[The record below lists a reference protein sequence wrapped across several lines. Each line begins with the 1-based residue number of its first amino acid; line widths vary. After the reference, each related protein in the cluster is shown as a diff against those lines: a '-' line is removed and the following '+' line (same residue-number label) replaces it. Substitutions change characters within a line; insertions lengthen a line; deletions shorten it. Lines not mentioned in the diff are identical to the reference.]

1 MCKNRKEFF
10 VCIFMLCS
18 LLLLSG
24 CTFDI
29 QLSEE
34 LQKQLAENTEETN
47 EAEANLSKQA
57 QLRDNLI
64 MTLNIGDDEL
74 VQSNQAMDEMTDFA
88 AGIVVEYPE
97 TYLIKQRQTSAG
109 DLAKL
114 LTGSDSE
121 DSLLRAY
128 IYDGSLNE
136 TQAANAMLQDLNN
149 LKASIEKA
157 RDAVEKYPVDI
168 HISSLGVTHA
178 EKDGYTIWLLLVQLA
193 EQESI

>member
-18 LLLLSG
+18 LLLSG

-34 LQKQLAENTEETN
+34 LQKQLAENTEETD

-64 MTLNIGDDEL
+64 MTLNIGDGEL

-136 TQAANAMLQDLNN
+136 TQAANAMLQDLNR
-149 LKASIEKA
+149 LKDEIEII
-157 RDAVEKYPVDI
+157 RNSNNPQDI

>member
-18 LLLLSG
+18 LLLSG

-34 LQKQLAENTEETN
+34 LQKQLAENTEESD

-64 MTLNIGDDEL
+64 MTLNIGDGEL

-136 TQAANAMLQDLNN
+136 TQAANAMLQDLNR
-149 LKASIEKA
+149 LKDEIEII
-157 RDAVEKYPVDI
+157 RNSNNPQDI

-193 EQESI
+193 TQGSV

>member
-1 MCKNRKEFF
+1 MGRNRKELF
-10 VCIFMLCS
+10 VCIFMLCA
-18 LLLLSG
+18 LLLSG

-34 LQKQLAENTEETN
+34 LQKQIAENAEETD
-47 EAEANLSKQA
+47 EVEANLSKQA

-64 MTLNIGDDEL
+64 MTLNIDSSAM

-114 LTGSDSE
+114 LTGNDSE

-136 TQAANAMLQDLNN
+136 TQAANAMLQDLNR
-149 LKASIEKA
+149 LKDEIEII
-157 RDAVEKYPVDI
+157 RNSNNPQDI

-193 EQESI
+193 NQGSI

>member
-1 MCKNRKEFF
+1 MCKNRKELF
-10 VCIFMLCS
+10 VCIFMLCA
-18 LLLLSG
+18 LLLSG

-34 LQKQLAENTEETN
+34 LQKQIAENTEETDA
-47 EAEANLSKQA
+47 AEANLSKQA

-114 LTGSDSE
+114 LTGNDSE

-149 LKASIEKA
+149 LKASIKKA
-157 RDAVEKYPVDI
+157 RDESAKPTDI
-168 HISSLGVTHA
+168 YISSLGVTHA

-193 EQESI
+193 NQESI

>member
-1 MCKNRKEFF
+1 MGKNRKEFF
-10 VCIFMLCS
+10 VCIFMLCA

-24 CTFDI
+24 CTLNI
-29 QLSEE
+29 QPSKE
-34 LQKQLAENTEETN
+34 LLEQLAENTEETD

-64 MTLNIGDDEL
+64 MTLNIGDGEL

-136 TQAANAMLQDLNN
+136 TQAANAMLQDLNR
-149 LKASIEKA
+149 LKDEIEII
-157 RDAVEKYPVDI
+157 RNSNNPQDI

-193 EQESI
+193 KQGSV

>member
-18 LLLLSG
+18 LLLSG

-34 LQKQLAENTEETN
+34 LQKQLAENTEESD

-97 TYLIKQRQTSAG
+97 TYLIRQRQTSAG

-128 IYDGSLNE
+128 IYDGALNE
-136 TQAANAMLQDLNN
+136 TQAANAMLQDLNR
-149 LKASIEKA
+149 LKKEIEEHI
-157 RDAVEKYPVDI
+157 DTQSTI
-168 HISSLGVTHA
+168 LFTGISSLGVTHA

-193 EQESI
+193 TQGSV

>member
-18 LLLLSG
+18 LLLSG

-34 LQKQLAENTEETN
+34 LQKQLAENTEETD

-64 MTLNIGDDEL
+64 MTLNIGDGEL

-136 TQAANAMLQDLNN
+136 TQAANAMLQDLND
-149 LKASIEKA
+149 LKANIKKA
-157 RDAVEKYPVDI
+157 RDEAVKPNDI
-168 HISSLGVTHA
+168 YISSLGVTHA

>member
-18 LLLLSG
+18 LLLSG

-34 LQKQLAENTEETN
+34 LQKQLAENTEESD
-47 EAEANLSKQA
+47 EAEANLSEQA

-64 MTLNIGDDEL
+64 MTLNIDSNAM

-97 TYLIKQRQTSAG
+97 TYLIRQRQTSAG

-121 DSLLRAY
+121 DSLLRASMY
-128 IYDGSLNE
+128 EGSLNE
-136 TQAANAMLQDLNN
+136 TQAANAMLQDLNR
-149 LKASIEKA
+149 LKDEIEII
-157 RDAVEKYPVDI
+157 RNSNNPQDI

-193 EQESI
+193 NQESF

>member
-1 MCKNRKEFF
+1 MGKDRKEFF
-10 VCIFMLCS
+10 VCIFMLCA

-24 CTFDI
+24 CTLNI
-29 QLSEE
+29 QPSKE
-34 LQKQLAENTEETN
+34 LLEQLAENTEETD

-64 MTLNIGDDEL
+64 MTLNIGDGEL

-136 TQAANAMLQDLNN
+136 TQAANAMLQDLNR
-149 LKASIEKA
+149 LKDEIEII
-157 RDAVEKYPVDI
+157 RNSNNPQDI

>member
-1 MCKNRKEFF
+1 MCKNCKEFF
-10 VCIFMLCS
+10 VCIFMLCA

-34 LQKQLAENTEETN
+34 LQKQIAENAEETD
-47 EAEANLSKQA
+47 EVEANLSKQA

-64 MTLNIGDDEL
+64 MTLNIDSSAM

-136 TQAANAMLQDLNN
+136 TQAANAMLQDLNR
-149 LKASIEKA
+149 LKDEIEEHI
-157 RDAVEKYPVDI
+157 DTQSTI
-168 HISSLGVTHA
+168 LFTGISSLGVTHA

>member
-18 LLLLSG
+18 LLLSG

-34 LQKQLAENTEETN
+34 LQKQLAENTEESD

-64 MTLNIGDDEL
+64 MTLNIGDGEL

-136 TQAANAMLQDLNN
+136 TQAANAMLQDLNR
-149 LKASIEKA
+149 LKDEIEII
-157 RDAVEKYPVDI
+157 RNSNNPQDI

>member
-18 LLLLSG
+18 LLLSG

-34 LQKQLAENTEETN
+34 LQKQLAENTEESD
-47 EAEANLSKQA
+47 EAEANLSEQA

-64 MTLNIGDDEL
+64 MTLNIDSNAM

-136 TQAANAMLQDLNN
+136 TQAANAMLQDLNR
-149 LKASIEKA
+149 LKDEIETL
-157 RDAVEKYPVDI
+157 RSGNDPLDI

-193 EQESI
+193 TQGSV

>member
-1 MCKNRKEFF
+1 MGKNRKELF
-10 VCIFMLCS
+10 VCIFMLCA

-34 LQKQLAENTEETN
+34 LQKQIAENTEETD

-64 MTLNIGDDEL
+64 MTLNIDSSAM

-136 TQAANAMLQDLNN
+136 TQAANAMLQDLNR
-149 LKASIEKA
+149 LKDEIEII
-157 RDAVEKYPVDI
+157 RNSNNPQDI

>member
-1 MCKNRKEFF
+1 MGKNRKEFF
-10 VCIFMLCS
+10 VCIFMLCA

-24 CTFDI
+24 CTLNI
-29 QLSEE
+29 QPSSELLE
-34 LQKQLAENTEETN
+34 QLAENTEEN
-47 EAEANLSKQA
+47 DEAEATLSKQA

-64 MTLNIGDDEL
+64 MTLNIDSSAM

-97 TYLIKQRQTSAG
+97 TYLIKQRQISAG

-136 TQAANAMLQDLNN
+136 TQAANAMLQDLNR
-149 LKASIEKA
+149 LKIEIEEHIKNQST
-157 RDAVEKYPVDI
+157 I
-168 HISSLGVTHA
+168 LFTGISSLGVTHA

-193 EQESI
+193 KQGSV

>member
-1 MCKNRKEFF
+1 MGKNRKELF
-10 VCIFMLCS
+10 VCIFMLCT

-24 CTFDI
+24 CTLNI
-29 QLSEE
+29 QPSSELLE
-34 LQKQLAENTEETN
+34 QLAENTEETD

-114 LTGSDSE
+114 LTGNDSE

-128 IYDGSLNE
+128 IYDGALNE
-136 TQAANAMLQDLNN
+136 TQAANAMLQDLNR
-149 LKASIEKA
+149 LKKEIEEHIGSLVSPASA
-157 RDAVEKYPVDI
+157 
-168 HISSLGVTHA
+168 
-178 EKDGYTIWLLLVQLA
+178 
-193 EQESI
+193 

>member
-1 MCKNRKEFF
+1 MGKNRKEFF
-10 VCIFMLCS
+10 VCIFMLCA

-24 CTFDI
+24 CTLNI
-29 QLSEE
+29 QPSKE
-34 LQKQLAENTEETN
+34 LLEQLAENTEETD

-64 MTLNIGDDEL
+64 MTLNIGDGEL

-136 TQAANAMLQDLNN
+136 TQAANAMLQDLNR
-149 LKASIEKA
+149 LKDEIEEHI
-157 RDAVEKYPVDI
+157 DTQSTI
-168 HISSLGVTHA
+168 LFTGISSLGVTHA

>member
-1 MCKNRKEFF
+1 MGRNRKELF
-10 VCIFMLCS
+10 VCIFMLCA
-18 LLLLSG
+18 LLLSG

-34 LQKQLAENTEETN
+34 LQKQIAENAEETD
-47 EAEANLSKQA
+47 EVEANLSKQA

-64 MTLNIGDDEL
+64 MTLNIDSSAM

-114 LTGSDSE
+114 LTGNDSE

-149 LKASIEKA
+149 LKANIKKA
-157 RDAVEKYPVDI
+157 RDEVEKDTVDI

-178 EKDGYTIWLLLVQLA
+178 EKDGYAIWLLLVQLA
-193 EQESI
+193 EQKSI

>member
-34 LQKQLAENTEETN
+34 LQKQLAENTEESD

-97 TYLIKQRQTSAG
+97 TYLIRQRQTSAG

-136 TQAANAMLQDLNN
+136 TQAANAMLQDLNR
-149 LKASIEKA
+149 LKDEIENI
-157 RDAVEKYPVDI
+157 RINSDNPLDI

-193 EQESI
+193 TQGSV

>member
-1 MCKNRKEFF
+1 MGKDRKELF
-10 VCIFMLCS
+10 VCIFMLCA

-24 CTFDI
+24 CTLNI
-29 QLSEE
+29 QPSKE
-34 LQKQLAENTEETN
+34 LLEQLAENTEETD

-64 MTLNIGDDEL
+64 MTLNIDSSAM

-136 TQAANAMLQDLNN
+136 TQAANAMLQDLND
-149 LKASIEKA
+149 LKANIKKA
-157 RDAVEKYPVDI
+157 RDEAVKPNDI
-168 HISSLGVTHA
+168 YISSLGVTHA

>member
-1 MCKNRKEFF
+1 MVNSF
-10 VCIFMLCS
+10 S
-18 LLLLSG
+18 P
-24 CTFDI
+24 
-29 QLSEE
+29 
-34 LQKQLAENTEETN
+34 
-47 EAEANLSKQA
+47 
-57 QLRDNLI
+57 
-64 MTLNIGDDEL
+64 
-74 VQSNQAMDEMTDFA
+74 QSNQAMDEMTDFA

-149 LKASIEKA
+149 LKDSIKKA
-157 RDAVEKYPVDI
+157 RDEAVKPTDI
-168 HISSLGVTHA
+168 YISSLGVTHA

>member
-18 LLLLSG
+18 LLLSG

-34 LQKQLAENTEETN
+34 LQKQLAENTEESD

-57 QLRDNLI
+57 QLRDDLI
-64 MTLNIGDDEL
+64 LTLNVDPSAM

-136 TQAANAMLQDLNN
+136 TQAANAMLQDLNR
-149 LKASIEKA
+149 LKIEIEEHIKNQST
-157 RDAVEKYPVDI
+157 I
-168 HISSLGVTHA
+168 LFTGISSLGVTYA

-193 EQESI
+193 NQESI

>member
-1 MCKNRKEFF
+1 MGKNRKELF
-10 VCIFMLCS
+10 VCIFMLCA
-18 LLLLSG
+18 LLLSG

-34 LQKQLAENTEETN
+34 LQKQLAENTEEAD

-57 QLRDNLI
+57 QLRDDLI
-64 MTLNIGDDEL
+64 LTLNVDPSAM

-114 LTGSDSE
+114 LTGNDSE

-149 LKASIEKA
+149 LKASIKKA
-157 RDAVEKYPVDI
+157 RDESAKPTDI
-168 HISSLGVTHA
+168 YISSLGVTHA

-193 EQESI
+193 KQGSV

>member
-1 MCKNRKEFF
+1 MGKDRKEFF
-10 VCIFMLCS
+10 VCIFMLCA

-24 CTFDI
+24 CTLNI
-29 QLSEE
+29 QPSKE
-34 LQKQLAENTEETN
+34 LLEQLAENTEETD

-64 MTLNIGDDEL
+64 MTLNIDSSAM

-136 TQAANAMLQDLNN
+136 TQAANAMLQDLNR
-149 LKASIEKA
+149 LKDEIEII
-157 RDAVEKYPVDI
+157 RNSNNPQDI

-193 EQESI
+193 NQGSI

>member
-1 MCKNRKEFF
+1 MGKDRKEFF
-10 VCIFMLCS
+10 VCIFMLCA

-24 CTFDI
+24 CTLNI
-29 QLSEE
+29 QPSKE
-34 LQKQLAENTEETN
+34 LLEQLAENTEETD

-64 MTLNIGDDEL
+64 MTLNIDSSAM

-128 IYDGSLNE
+128 IYDGALNE
-136 TQAANAMLQDLNN
+136 TQAANVMLQDLNR
-149 LKASIEKA
+149 LKDEIETI
-157 RDAVEKYPVDI
+157 RSGNDPLDI

>member
-1 MCKNRKEFF
+1 MCKNRKELF
-10 VCIFMLCS
+10 VCIFMLCT

-24 CTFDI
+24 CTLNI
-29 QLSEE
+29 QPSKE
-34 LQKQLAENTEETN
+34 LLEQLAENTEETD

-149 LKASIEKA
+149 LKDSIKKA
-157 RDAVEKYPVDI
+157 RDEAVKPTDI
-168 HISSLGVTHA
+168 YISSLGVTHA

>member
-1 MCKNRKEFF
+1 MGKNRKEFF
-10 VCIFMLCS
+10 VCIFMLCA

-24 CTFDI
+24 CTLNI
-29 QLSEE
+29 QPSKE
-34 LQKQLAENTEETN
+34 LLEQLAENTEETD

-64 MTLNIGDDEL
+64 MTLNIDPSAM

-136 TQAANAMLQDLNN
+136 TQAANAMLQDLNR
-149 LKASIEKA
+149 LKDEIEII
-157 RDAVEKYPVDI
+157 RNSNNPQDI

>member
-1 MCKNRKEFF
+1 MGKNRKELF
-10 VCIFMLCS
+10 VCIFMLCA

-24 CTFDI
+24 CTLNI
-29 QLSEE
+29 QPSKE
-34 LQKQLAENTEETN
+34 LLEQLAENTEETD

-64 MTLNIGDDEL
+64 MTLNIDPSAM

-121 DSLLRAY
+121 DSLLCAY

-136 TQAANAMLQDLNN
+136 TQAANAMLQDLNR
-149 LKASIEKA
+149 LKDEIEII
-157 RDAVEKYPVDI
+157 RNSNNPQDI

>member
-1 MCKNRKEFF
+1 MGKNRKELF
-10 VCIFMLCS
+10 VCIFMLCA

-24 CTFDI
+24 CTLNI
-29 QLSEE
+29 QPSKE
-34 LQKQLAENTEETN
+34 LLEQLAENTEETD

-64 MTLNIGDDEL
+64 MTLNIDPSAM

-136 TQAANAMLQDLNN
+136 TQAANAMLQDLNR
-149 LKASIEKA
+149 LKDEIEII
-157 RDAVEKYPVDI
+157 RNSNNPQDI

>member
-18 LLLLSG
+18 LLLSG

-34 LQKQLAENTEETN
+34 LQKQLAENTEESD
-47 EAEANLSKQA
+47 EAEANLSEQA

-64 MTLNIGDDEL
+64 MTLNIDSNAM

-136 TQAANAMLQDLNN
+136 TQAANAMLQDLNR
-149 LKASIEKA
+149 LKDEIEEHI
-157 RDAVEKYPVDI
+157 DTQSTI
-168 HISSLGVTHA
+168 LFTGISSLGVTHA

-193 EQESI
+193 NQESF

>member
-1 MCKNRKEFF
+1 MGKEFF
-10 VCIFMLCS
+10 VCIFMLCA

-24 CTFDI
+24 CTLNI
-29 QLSEE
+29 QPSKE
-34 LQKQLAENTEETN
+34 LLEQLAENTEEAD

-64 MTLNIGDDEL
+64 MTLNIDSSAM

-149 LKASIEKA
+149 LKASIKKA
-157 RDAVEKYPVDI
+157 RDEAVKPTDI
-168 HISSLGVTHA
+168 YISSLGVTHA

>member
-18 LLLLSG
+18 LLLSG

-34 LQKQLAENTEETN
+34 LQKQLAENTEESD

-64 MTLNIGDDEL
+64 MTLNIGDGEL

-149 LKASIEKA
+149 LKDSIKKA
-157 RDAVEKYPVDI
+157 RDEAVKPTDI
-168 HISSLGVTHA
+168 YISSLGVTHA

>member
-1 MCKNRKEFF
+1 MGKDRKEFF
-10 VCIFMLCS
+10 VCIFMLCA

-24 CTFDI
+24 CTLNI
-29 QLSEE
+29 QPSKE
-34 LQKQLAENTEETN
+34 LLEQLAENTEETD

-64 MTLNIGDDEL
+64 MTLNIGDGEL

-128 IYDGSLNE
+128 IYDGSMNE

-149 LKASIEKA
+149 LKDSIKKA
-157 RDAVEKYPVDI
+157 RDEAVKPTDI
-168 HISSLGVTHA
+168 YISSLGVTHA

>member
-1 MCKNRKEFF
+1 MGKDRKEFF

-34 LQKQLAENTEETN
+34 LQKQLAENTEETD

-57 QLRDNLI
+57 QLRDDLI
-64 MTLNIGDDEL
+64 MALNIDPSAM

-136 TQAANAMLQDLNN
+136 TQAANAMLQDLNR
-149 LKASIEKA
+149 LKIEIEEHIKNQST
-157 RDAVEKYPVDI
+157 I
-168 HISSLGVTHA
+168 LFTGISSLGVTHA

-193 EQESI
+193 NQESF

>member
-1 MCKNRKEFF
+1 MCKNRKELF
-10 VCIFMLCS
+10 VCIFMLCA

-34 LQKQLAENTEETN
+34 LQKQIAENAEETD
-47 EAEANLSKQA
+47 EVEANLSEQA

-64 MTLNIGDDEL
+64 MTLNIDSNAM

-136 TQAANAMLQDLNN
+136 TQAANAMLQDLNR
-149 LKASIEKA
+149 LKDEIEEHI
-157 RDAVEKYPVDI
+157 DTQSTI
-168 HISSLGVTHA
+168 LFTGISSLGVTHA

>member
-1 MCKNRKEFF
+1 MGKNRKELF
-10 VCIFMLCS
+10 VCIFMLCA

-24 CTFDI
+24 CTLNI
-29 QLSEE
+29 QPSKE
-34 LQKQLAENTEETN
+34 LLEQLAENTEETD

-136 TQAANAMLQDLNN
+136 TQAANAMLQDLNR
-149 LKASIEKA
+149 LKIEIEEHIKNQST
-157 RDAVEKYPVDI
+157 I
-168 HISSLGVTHA
+168 LFTGISSLGVTYA

-193 EQESI
+193 NQESF

>member
-18 LLLLSG
+18 LLLSG

-34 LQKQLAENTEETN
+34 LQKQLAENTEESD

-114 LTGSDSE
+114 LTGNDSE

-136 TQAANAMLQDLNN
+136 TQAANAMLQDLNR
-149 LKASIEKA
+149 LKDEIEII
-157 RDAVEKYPVDI
+157 RNSNNPQDI

>member
-1 MCKNRKEFF
+1 MCKNRKELF
-10 VCIFMLCS
+10 VCIFMLCT

-34 LQKQLAENTEETN
+34 LQKQLAENTEETD

-64 MTLNIGDDEL
+64 MTLNIDSNAM

-114 LTGSDSE
+114 LTGNDSE

-136 TQAANAMLQDLNN
+136 TQAANAMLQDLNR
-149 LKASIEKA
+149 LKDEIEYMRSNAAKLL
-157 RDAVEKYPVDI
+157 DI

-193 EQESI
+193 NQESI

>member
-1 MCKNRKEFF
+1 MCKNRKELF
-10 VCIFMLCS
+10 VCIFMLCA

-24 CTFDI
+24 CTLNI
-29 QLSEE
+29 QPSKE
-34 LQKQLAENTEETN
+34 LLEQLAENTEETD

-64 MTLNIGDDEL
+64 MTLNIGDGEL

-136 TQAANAMLQDLNN
+136 TQAANAMLQDLND
-149 LKASIEKA
+149 LKANIKKS
-157 RDAVEKYPVDI
+157 RDEVEKYSIDI

>member
-1 MCKNRKEFF
+1 MGKNRKEFF
-10 VCIFMLCS
+10 VCIFMLCA

-34 LQKQLAENTEETN
+34 LQKQIAENTEETD

-64 MTLNIGDDEL
+64 MTLNIDSSAM

-128 IYDGSLNE
+128 IYDGALNE

-149 LKASIEKA
+149 LKASIKKA
-157 RDAVEKYPVDI
+157 RDEAVKPTDI
-168 HISSLGVTHA
+168 YISSLGVTHA

-193 EQESI
+193 KQESI